1 MSSLSA
7 VSLDGMPTGSISP
20 DLRDDLHRIF
30 DETYLAANHDFLDRA
45 LGRFAHLA
53 VARAGGEGT
62 VGEDTTVGFAIAEMR
77 ALDLPRLGTQP
88 VVLAGLC
95 CVQAAYR
102 RQGLFRRLEVHAA
115 TAGALPGAERL
126 LSAGRMAHPV
136 SFRVMSRLPTA
147 VPRPDRPPTEWQ
159 QEIAAVVAAAL
170 GIERF
175 DPETFVCTGDGT
187 PIGTPILD
195 IDVTAEEWKVFAPV
209 DRSRGDALLGMC
221 WFPDA
226 PTGW

>member
-1 MSSLSA
+1 MSP
-7 VSLDGMPTGSISP
+7 VRLDGMPTGGMSAE
-20 DLRDDLHRIF
+20 LRDDLHRIF
-30 DETYLAANHDFLDRA
+30 AETYRAANHDFLDRA
-45 LGRFAHLA
+45 MGRFANLA
-53 VARAGGEGT
+53 VARTGGEGT
-62 VGEDTTVGFAIAEMR
+62 PEETVGFAIAEMR

-115 TAGALPGAERL
+115 AASPSPGGERL

-147 VPRPDRPPTEWQ
+147 VPRPDRSPTEWQ
-159 QEIAAVVAAAL
+159 QEIATVVAGAL

-195 IDVTAEEWKVFAPV
+195 MEVMAEEWKVFAPV

-226 PTGW
+226 PAGW